1 MLSNSFKSVNDTL
14 DPTVVWIP
22 SGFNLFSFK
31 TALELLKFGES
42 FKNTLLIVLPC
53 VIFQVVSCLFIAYG
67 FARFRFKF
75 RNLLFALLIF
85 NIIVPTESYMIPL
98 YVNLKTMGLL
108 DTYAQFYVQALLGT
122 GIRSGLYIFIFRQY
136 FINMP
141 KELEE
146 ASFIDGCN
154 PLETFIK
161 IMVPNVSAA
170 ILTVTVFS
178 VVWYYN
184 DYSLTGMLLNKNFPL
199 SIALTGVSTSLGNQL
214 QNMSGLTTGS
224 DIKLLS
230 DSILSAAC
238 LITALPLIG
247 FYAVVQ
253 KYFTEGIERTGI
265 VG

>member
-1 MLSNSFKSVNDTL
+1 M
-14 DPTVVWIP
+14 
-22 SGFNLFSFK
+22 
-31 TALELLKFGES
+31 
-42 FKNTLLIVLPC
+42 C
-53 VIFQVVSCLFIAYG
+53 
-67 FARFRFKF
+67 
-75 RNLLFALLIF
+75 
-85 NIIVPTESYMIPL
+85 
-98 YVNLKTMGLL
+98 
-108 DTYAQFYVQALLGT
+108 
-122 GIRSGLYIFIFRQY
+122 IRDR
-136 FINMP
+136 
-141 KELEE
+141 
-146 ASFIDGCN
+146 
-154 PLETFIK
+154 
-161 IMVPNVSAA
+161 
-170 ILTVTVFS
+170 FS

-253 KYFTEGIERTGI
+253 KYFTGGIERTGI